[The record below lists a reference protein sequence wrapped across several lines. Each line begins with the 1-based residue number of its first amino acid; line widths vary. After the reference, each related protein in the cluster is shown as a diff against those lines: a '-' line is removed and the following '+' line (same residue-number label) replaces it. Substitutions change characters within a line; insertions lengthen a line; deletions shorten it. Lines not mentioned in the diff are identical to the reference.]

1 MVSSLDG
8 ARNGWSNDIHIN
20 EPEAKENG
28 SLIGSS
34 VSESE
39 ASSNDFRA
47 IDDILPNEPFED
59 EGSFI
64 NNHRNHSKQDNKINL
79 EREETPEWVDE
90 PVEEG
95 GGDFREFREPEIS
108 DSDSEHNLLTPPQS
122 ESPLPYHLGGDDL
135 FPSYNRP
142 IGSVYPT
149 DVTPPPPP
157 PTTEPSREPTQNTQR
172 SKYGMD
178 NLIQN
183 VKSGIPFNPAPG
195 RPNRSPTHQNYYSN
209 SQLYRPM
216 QSTHDRSR
224 MYPYRSDYR
233 DSPFDREYTYDSY
246 RNNGSPSDS
255 VYSNRFEP
263 DRTGYS
269 ENRPYDHHGLRHR
282 NPPPGFS
289 QSQTTSQSAFNSTG
303 RQSENENWKDL
314 FLTEDQRR
322 KRQEEVCNKVKNK
335 PIYWLG
341 SIGRWYITYGC
352 QTLTVSFGLGLIV
365 STWYTL
371 DCNSWSTVL
380 TNYSATCV
388 RTLDQLLQSN
398 ICEP

>member
-1 MVSSLDG
+1 MT
-8 ARNGWSNDIHIN
+8 
-20 EPEAKENG
+20 K
-28 SLIGSS
+28 
-34 VSESE
+34 
-39 ASSNDFRA
+39 
-47 IDDILPNEPFED
+47 
-59 EGSFI
+59 
-64 NNHRNHSKQDNKINL
+64 NL

-157 PTTEPSREPTQNTQR
+157 PTTEPTREPTQNTQR

-183 VKSGIPFNPAPG
+183 VKSGIAFNPAPG

-246 RNNGSPSDS
+246 RSNGSPNDS

-303 RQSENENWKDL
+303 RQSESENWKDL

-322 KRQEEVCNKVKNK
+322 KRQEEVCNKVK
-335 PIYWLG
+335 I
-341 SIGRWYITYGC
+341 R
-352 QTLTVSFGLGLIV
+352 LI
-365 STWYTL
+365 
-371 DCNSWSTVL
+371 
-380 TNYSATCV
+380 
-388 RTLDQLLQSN
+388 
-398 ICEP
+398 E